1 MHPVVIT
8 MVKQPETIDF
18 AGFCPLKWAIFP
30 LIFVLHV
37 VIVMGN
43 GVKNGKIFIMRFL
56 RDANML

>member
-1 MHPVVIT
+1 